1 MNQPMPFQ
9 PLPSGEPLRL
19 HWPTRNRSLFAAPGA
34 FFARTRVNPD
44 YGRPGWTRD
53 CGKRLHRGCDIAPV
67 APVPTGGTVTVLF
80 SDCERGVE
88 FASAEPAFTC
98 DEEVFAVADG
108 LVVEVNTDA
117 GASLAGCF
125 VVLEHRWPLAGTPFF
140 TFYAHLRTPEIP
152 PGRRVAAGQPI
163 GRMGQTSSSADARR
177 WMAIAPHLHFEAWN
191 ARREHYHPEE
201 FLRTFLP
208 R

>member
-1 MNQPMPFQ
+1 MNQPPPFQ

-19 HWPTRNRSLFAAPGA
+19 HWPTQNRSLFAAPGA
-34 FFARTRVNPD
+34 FFARTRVNPG

-67 APVPTGGTVTVLF
+67 APTPTGTTVTVLF

-98 DEEVFAVADG
+98 DEDVFAVAEG
-108 LVVEVNTDA
+108 RVVEANADE
-117 GASLAGCF
+117 GASIAGRF
-125 VVLEHRWPLAGTPFF
+125 IVLEHRWPSGGEAFF
-140 TFYAHLRTPEIP
+140 TYYAHLRSLDAAA
-152 PGRRVAAGQPI
+152 GAAVAAGQGI

-191 ARREHYHPEE
+191 ASRKPYNPED
-201 FLRTFLP
+201 FLRAFLP
-208 R
+208 